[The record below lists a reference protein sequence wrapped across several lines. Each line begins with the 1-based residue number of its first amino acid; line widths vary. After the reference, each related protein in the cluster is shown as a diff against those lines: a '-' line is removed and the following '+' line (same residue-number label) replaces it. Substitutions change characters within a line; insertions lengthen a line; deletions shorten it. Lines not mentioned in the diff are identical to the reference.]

1 MNNDPAGKSLEQL
14 EKDKLQA
21 EIDILHARLLKEFPE
36 EKTPGWTDKL
46 AGFAQKWSAFI
57 LGTVTLISAVFGIFV
72 PVSEYLAEQ
81 RRALQY
87 DLNENMIGFV
97 NDLTNDSLANR
108 AVVMLSYYE
117 VNSIPI
123 LLFYLETTTFYQND
137 FRTKLIETISMIY
150 ADTRNDEILDLI
162 IVKMD
167 NTFQRIQDDFLNSEG
182 QEINGARRQAMLN
195 YIHLING
202 MKLSHSDQKK
212 VLRLYGN
219 MRDVLCS
226 TTVETANASIVFKD
240 KALAI
245 FQNIC
250 IYMGVDYD
258 CSS

>member
-1 MNNDPAGKSLEQL
+1 MDKDPAGKSLEQL

-21 EIDILHARLLKEFPE
+21 EIDILHARLRKEFPD
-36 EKTPGWTDKL
+36 EKPPGWMDKL

-87 DLNENMIGFV
+87 ELNENMIGFV

-137 FRTKLIETISMIY
+137 FRAKLIETISTIY
-150 ADTRNDEILDLI
+150 SDSRNDEILDLI
-162 IVKMD
+162 INKM
-167 NTFQRIQDDFLNSEG
+167 NNNFQRIQDDFVNTQG

-202 MKLSHSDQKK
+202 MKLSHRDRNKI
-212 VLRLYGN
+212 LDLYGN
-219 MRDVLCS
+219 MRDILCS
-226 TTVETANASIVFKD
+226 TTVESANGPIVFKD

-250 IYMGVDYD
+250 IYLDVDYN